1 MADHKKTLAT
11 LFAACWKDD
20 ALKARFIAD
29 PKSVLAEYGLDV
41 PQGVGINVV
50 ENAADCVYITI
61 PSKPAGFEE
70 LSDAELVNAA
80 GGFAERSKPDN
91 ELMP

>member
-29 PKSVLAEYGLDV
+29 PRTVLAEHGLDV
-41 PQGVGINVV
+41 PQGVEINVV
-50 ENAADCVYITI
+50 ENTADCVYVTI
-61 PSKPAGFEE
+61 PPRPAGFEE
-70 LSDAELVNAA
+70 LSDAELANAA
-80 GGFAERSKPDN
+80 GGAEPNGTDLKS
-91 ELMP
+91 